1 MTTISQVKEVIDLID
16 MNSTRSKH
24 LKKGSLDFSVS
35 NPNNNNFKNGTE
47 TRNPLAMSYVNQ
59 L

>member
-1 MTTISQVKEVIDLID
+1 